1 MGKKYEEL
9 LRRLKSREGRNVIT
23 FLVFLVLSAVLWVIL
38 ALNEDTQRDLRCG
51 VRITNVPDSL
61 TRVSPIPE
69 AINVSVRAKGSQLM
83 KYWWHKAPTM
93 TIDYRQYRS
102 GNKILFSEA
111 SMKAFFRSI
120 AGGGSA
126 QILSVT
132 PDSLSVTFTSQPG
145 IKLPV
150 KLDAHVVPAPQYVLV
165 NKPRTLTD
173 SVTLYSLNDVN
184 TMLKSIHTK
193 KIVLNDVRKSQVM
206 RVPLVVPE
214 RSRAIPD
221 SVDVSIEVEPLI
233 SKTRKVSVV
242 PVNVPRGMKLIAVP
256 SQVEVYYMV
265 PMSIYKKSE
274 SDPKFRVEA
283 DYRTVTDSLS
293 ERIAVNLVYAPKDF
307 TNVFLSTDSV
317 DFILEQQ

>member
-120 AGGGSA
+120 VGGGSA

>member
-1 MGKKYEEL
+1 M
-9 LRRLKSREGRNVIT
+9 
-23 FLVFLVLSAVLWVIL
+23 LSAVLWVIL

-120 AGGGSA
+120 VGGGSA

>member
-120 AGGGSA
+120 VGGGSA
-126 QILSVT
+126 QMLSVT

>member
-120 AGGGSA
+120 VGGGGA